1 MFSLLGA
8 NGAGKTT
15 LFRALTGILVGR
27 SGEIVFRGTN
37 ITALRSHEIVRLGI
51 AHIAEGKH
59 LFGPLSV
66 AKNLELGALAV
77 HAGREDEVARARA
90 LVYQLFPRLRDRQH
104 QPARTL
110 SGGKQ
115 QMLAIAPRDDG
126 PAQAAT
132 AGRAVLRAC
141 PDRHRAPVR
150 GAGHIQ
156 ETGPDNHSGRA
167 ERRAGIDARRS
178 RSGAA
183 SGAFGDDSTEGGTA
197 TQPRGCAT
205 LPRRG
210 LVTLDGRFQNWADT
224 GARPAMALSHEG
236 RQGGGGCTARTDILG
251 DVLRPHW
258 SRA

>member
-110 SGGKQ
+110 SGGEQ
-115 QMLAIAPRDDG
+115 QTLAIARAMMGLPKLLLLDEPSSGLAPIVIEHLFEVLGTFKKLGLTIIVAEQNVELGLTHADRG
-126 PAQAAT
+126 
-132 AGRAVLRAC
+132 AVLHLGRLAMI
-141 PDRHRAPVR
+141 APK
-150 GAGHIQ
+150 
-156 ETGPDNHSGRA
+156 A
-167 ERRAGIDARRS
+167 ELQRS
-178 RSGAA
+178 
-183 SGAFGDDSTEGGTA
+183 
-197 TQPRGCAT
+197 PRGCAT

>member
-1 MFSLLGA
+1 MAASTNPLLVLREVRAAYGRVRALDGINLEVREGECLALLGA

-110 SGGKQ
+110 SGGEQ
-115 QMLAIAPRDDG
+115 QMLAIARAMMGLPKLLLLDEPSSGLAPIVIEHLFEVLGTFKKLGLTIIVAEQNVELGLTHADRG
-126 PAQAAT
+126 
-132 AGRAVLRAC
+132 AVLHLGRLAMI
-141 PDRHRAPVR
+141 APKAELQRSPEVAR
-150 GAGHIQ
+150 LYLGA
-156 ETGPDNHSGRA
+156 D
-167 ERRAGIDARRS
+167 
-178 RSGAA
+178 
-183 SGAFGDDSTEGGTA
+183 
-197 TQPRGCAT
+197 
-205 LPRRG
+205 
-210 LVTLDGRFQNWADT
+210 
-224 GARPAMALSHEG
+224 
-236 RQGGGGCTARTDILG
+236 
-251 DVLRPHW
+251 
-258 SRA
+258 